1 MVIHSGNAH
10 RFECK
15 AVLEA
20 ANGPTACKGERIC
33 MAKGIHFIPDVLAGA
48 GGMAVSYLEWLK
60 NLGHV
65 TPGRINRKWE
75 EKTKENLLQVVAE
88 ATRLEYDRSKL
99 LKGATERDIVLSG
112 VEEVMIQASEEVME
126 IALKRKLDL
135 RTAAY
140 ISGIMKLD
148 ECYMLSGIPGCE

>member
-1 MVIHSGNAH
+1 MVISCLRSDVFVPAAQEMVIHSGNAH

-15 AVLEA
+15 VIIEA

-33 MAKGIHFIPDVLAGA
+33 MAKGIHFVPDILASA

-75 EKTKENLLQVVAE
+75 EKTK
-88 ATRLEYDRSKL
+88 
-99 LKGATERDIVLSG
+99 
-112 VEEVMIQASEEVME
+112 
-126 IALKRKLDL
+126 
-135 RTAAY
+135 
-140 ISGIMKLD
+140 
-148 ECYMLSGIPGCE
+148 